1 MKIYDCFS
9 FYNEFDLLEI
19 RLQELYDQVDY
30 FVISEANTTHSGI
43 PKNFQLLDNWER
55 YKPWADK
62 IIHVKVEDMPGVT
75 EKFRINP
82 DTGKPELWKDCWHN
96 ERHQRNCL
104 VRGLSQCSHNDIIIM
119 GDVDEVVRA
128 SSVEEVR
135 KDQKHNFW
143 AFRMPMFNYRFNY
156 MWVEPLIYQI
166 QTVAATAQRLVGFD
180 TFSNIREGYGTHV
193 LANRP
198 CVYDDGVDLFL
209 QHAGWHF
216 SSLGNSEFVANKLK
230 SFAHS
235 ELAYQADSINVDEL
249 IANNKSS
256 LRPNARFEAVILD
269 DYFPKS
275 LLDNRD
281 RYQHLILDG
290 ATESAMNKLK
300 DVF

>member
-30 FVISEANTTHSGI
+30 FVISEANTTHSGM
-43 PKNFQLLDNWER
+43 PKNFELLDNRER

-62 IIHVKVEDMPGVT
+62 IIHIRVEDMPGV
-75 EKFRINP
+75 IN
-82 DTGKPELWKDCWHN
+82 GNCWHN

-104 VRGLSQCSHNDIIIM
+104 VRGLGQCTADDIIIM
-119 GDVDEVVRA
+119 GDVDEIVRA
-128 SSVEEVR
+128 SSVAAV
-135 KDQKHNFW
+135 KQDHQHNFW

-166 QTVAATAQRLVGFD
+166 QAVAATAQRMSS
-180 TFSNIREGYGTHV
+180 FSSFSDIREGYGTHV

-198 CVYDDGVDLFL
+198 VVYDDGADLTL

-216 SSLGNSEFVANKLK
+216 SSLGNSEFVANKLR
-230 SFAHS
+230 SFAHN
-235 ELAYQADSINVDEL
+235 ELAYQADTINVDKL
-249 IANNKSS
+249 IADNKSS
-256 LRPNARFEAVILD
+256 LRPDARFEAVILD

-275 LLDNRD
+275 LIDNKEK
-281 RYQHLILDG
+281 YQHLILEG
-290 ATESAMNKLK
+290 AGESVMHKLK
-300 DVF
+300 DVLK